1 MKLLDTNILLRWILE
16 DDKKKADAF
25 AVLLKEAS
33 KGKETL
39 YISDMTIAE
48 IVWVLES
55 NYDFPNQAISQT
67 VRNLLSSQS
76 LQFENQERLFD
87 AIAIY
92 EDHNI
97 DFIDAYLS
105 AVVKEKKVKGIFSY
119 DRDFDRVPGIRR
131 IEPYSCFKKW
141 RMSS

>member
-1 MKLLDTNILLRWILE
+1 MKLLDTNILLCWILE

-25 AVLLKEAS
+25 AVLMKEAS
-33 KGKETL
+33 KEKETL

-67 VRNLLSSQS
+67 VRNLLSTQS

-131 IEPYSCFKKW
+131 IEP
-141 RMSS
+141 